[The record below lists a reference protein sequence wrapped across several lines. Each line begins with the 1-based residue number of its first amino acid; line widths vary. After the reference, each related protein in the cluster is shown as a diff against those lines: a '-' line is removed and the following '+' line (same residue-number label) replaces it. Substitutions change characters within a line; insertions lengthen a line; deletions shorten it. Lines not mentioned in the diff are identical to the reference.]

1 MFANLPSKNKKPP
14 KPTKREIALEIM
26 RQSADEELRQMI
38 RRQLALP
45 MNKRTNFLTAA
56 PASSRKPG

>member
-1 MFANLPSKNKKPP
+1 MSSNLPSKNNKPR

-45 MNKRTNFLTAA
+45 MNKRTNFLRLRL
-56 PASSRKPG
+56 PNGGSCL